1 MSTGLDGIINEES
14 PIELSLQA
22 ESCFNLEREQGTF
35 RCLEIFR
42 YEFGVPTQ
50 NRDIVTPSCVHQNF
64 GLNCVT
70 KETRLLLSFFL
81 SLFSFEG
88 VPVGVPGAIFKRLG
102 SIEVFFVK
110 VLASAMIQSLR
121 HLSQLCVWL
130 YLTSY
135 SQTFVPYVPIRSSF
149 QK

>member
-1 MSTGLDGIINEES
+1 MLPTGTKL
-14 PIELSLQA
+14 
-22 ESCFNLEREQGTF
+22 
-35 RCLEIFR
+35 
-42 YEFGVPTQ
+42 
-50 NRDIVTPSCVHQNF
+50 VHLGRQLGHLGRQLGHLGRRLGHLGRQPGHH

-81 SLFSFEG
+81 SPFSFEG